1 MTTPSAGSGDPRGLD
16 AARRAIRG
24 WFDVALSAVDPEV
37 AVRGA
42 LERCGPSLRIG
53 PHTIDAAERVIIVGL
68 GKASIP
74 MAAAAEAALGDLL
87 SGGVIV
93 TKDGHRGERASR
105 RIEILEAAH
114 PVPDRRSL
122 LAGERLLETVGAAVP
137 GDIVIALVSG
147 GGSSLAEAPRPP
159 LTLGDLARTTDIL
172 LRAGATIGQLNAV
185 RRPLSRI
192 KAGGLLAAC
201 PVPLISL
208 ILSDVIGDDP
218 GTIASGATV
227 PGPAVATQAV
237 GAIAVLTGLGVSD
250 RVPPAVPEVL
260 RALAGIDGTASSVGP
275 LVPVF
280 VGDNRRAVEALAG
293 AARDGGLATE
303 TPTEWRDR
311 EGEAA
316 DLGRAFARYCL
327 ASDRDVVIGGGEATV
342 TVRGAGVGG
351 RNTEFA
357 LAAATA
363 LADAGDR
370 GWVVASLATD
380 GQDGPTGMAGAI
392 GDGGLPAR
400 AEANGVAA
408 GDALRDNDSL
418 AVFVAGGGLVETGPT
433 GTNVNDLFV
442 GVRVAALDG
451 RTGGREPA

>member
-16 AARRAIRG
+16 AARRAIRD

-53 PHTIDAAERVIIVGL
+53 PHTIDAAERVIVVGL
-68 GKASIP
+68 GKATVP
-74 MAAAAEAALGDLL
+74 MAAATEAALGDLVC
-87 SGGVIV
+87 GGVIV

-105 RIEILEAAH
+105 RLEILEAAH

-122 LAGERLLETVGAAVP
+122 VAGERLLETVGAAVP

-159 LTLGDLARTTDIL
+159 LTLDDLARTTEIL

-192 KAGGLLAAC
+192 KAGGLRAAC
-201 PVPLISL
+201 PVPLVSL

-218 GTIASGATV
+218 GTIASGATM

-260 RALAGIDGTASSVGP
+260 RALAGIDDAASSVGS
-275 LVPVF
+275 LAPVF

-293 AARDGGLATE
+293 AARDGGLSVE
-303 TPTEWRDR
+303 TPAAWQGR

-316 DLGRAFARYCL
+316 DLGRTFARRCL

-342 TVRGAGVGG
+342 TVRGAGIGG

-357 LAAATA
+357 LAAAMA

-370 GWVVASLATD
+370 GWIVASLATD

-400 AEANGVAA
+400 AMANGVAA

-418 AVFVAGGGLVETGPT
+418 AAFVAGGGLVETGPT
-433 GTNVNDLFV
+433 GTNVNDLYV

-451 RTGGREPA
+451 RTGGSEPA